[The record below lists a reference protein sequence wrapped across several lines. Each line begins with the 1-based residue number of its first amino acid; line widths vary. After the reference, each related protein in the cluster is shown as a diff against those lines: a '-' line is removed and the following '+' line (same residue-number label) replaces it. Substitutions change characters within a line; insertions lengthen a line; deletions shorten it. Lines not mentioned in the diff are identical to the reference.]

1 MPKIIATP
9 TVTKPMGVN
18 PTQRVA
24 MPKTVVHVANNVLLD
39 KLVSMVNA
47 ILRVREAKRSVVET
61 ALIFKPTTTIAVPA
75 VNNAR
80 PVRRV
85 STDHA
90 RPHAPAVPQI
100 VRANV

>member
-1 MPKIIATP
+1 
-9 TVTKPMGVN
+9 MGVN

-61 ALIFKPTTTIAVPA
+61 ALIFKPTTTTAAHAAHSVHPDK
-75 VNNAR
+75 
-80 PVRRV
+80 PV
-85 STDHA
+85 STEHA
-90 RPHAPAVPQI
+90 PPHAPAAPAI
-100 VRANV
+100 VAANV